1 MLSKELS
8 QLDTADEKLEKMLEG
23 GIDTDSSSFTGDG
36 GMMGSTGGVGGGGQ
50 WNPSAS
56 MTGAGGDGFEMQVS
70 LKNTKCLR
78 FENFQNVV
86 FKDHQPIKN
95 QLL

>member
-36 GMMGSTGGVGGGGQ
+36 GMMGATGGGGGGGQ
-50 WNPSAS
+50 WNPSS
-56 MTGAGGDGFEMQVS
+56 MTGAGGDGFEMQVR
-70 LKNTKCLR
+70 LKKTKCLK
-78 FENFQNVV
+78 FDNFQNEFFF
-86 FKDHQPIKN
+86 FKYSF
-95 QLL
+95 

>member
-36 GMMGSTGGVGGGGQ
+36 GMMGATGGGGQ
-50 WNPSAS
+50 WNPSS
-56 MTGAGGDGFEMQVS
+56 MTGAGGDGFEMQVR
-70 LKNTKCLR
+70 LKKTKCLK
-78 FENFQNVV
+78 FDNFQNEFLF
-86 FKDHQPIKN
+86 FKYSF
-95 QLL
+95 

>member
-36 GMMGSTGGVGGGGQ
+36 GGQQMMGAQGVGGGMMDPTTGGGQ

-56 MTGAGGDGFEMQVS
+56 VTGGGGDAFEMQVC
-70 LKNTKCLR
+70 LKAEDLFNYFTFDL
-78 FENFQNVV
+78 
-86 FKDHQPIKN
+86 
-95 QLL
+95 